1 MLILGTIDIDE
12 SAISQI
18 GTQINDYR
26 QIGTK
31 AHQTTT
37 SEFLNMILSAALR
50 INASDVH
57 FQPEEVDVK
66 VRFRVDGVLHDLFS
80 LETNIYL
87 QIKKRIKLI
96 GKLKINIENKP
107 QDGALVL
114 NSKNKK
120 IDLRLSALPT
130 HYGESLV
137 IRLLNPDAI
146 QLEFS
151 ALGIHGRALHLMQEK
166 IIRSSGMILA
176 CGPTGSG
183 KTTTLYTILK
193 KLNRE
198 DTQIITL
205 ENPIEYK
212 LEGILQTQIDDN
224 LSFAQGLKTVLRQD
238 PNIIMVGEIRDLET
252 AETAISAALTGHL
265 VVTTLHTNNAAGAI
279 PRFLAMGAKGFMLAP
294 SLNLIIAQRL
304 TRRLCPDCKAPTTLP
319 PELSARVKSELSQ
332 IPEEDLGEI
341 NLNDLHFF
349 KAVGCPKCSGL
360 GLQGRIGLFELL
372 DISEKLI
379 ASIESAAL
387 TETAIVQISR
397 EQKMVTML
405 HDGFLK
411 AAMGITSVEE
421 ILRVAD

>member
-238 PNIIMVGEIRDLET
+238 PNII
-252 AETAISAALTGHL
+252 
-265 VVTTLHTNNAAGAI
+265 
-279 PRFLAMGAKGFMLAP
+279 
-294 SLNLIIAQRL
+294 IAQRL